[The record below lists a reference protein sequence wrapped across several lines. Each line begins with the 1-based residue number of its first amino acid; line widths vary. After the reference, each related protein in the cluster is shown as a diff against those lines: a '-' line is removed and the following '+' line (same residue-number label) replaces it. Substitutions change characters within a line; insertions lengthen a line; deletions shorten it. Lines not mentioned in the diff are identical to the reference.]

1 MNKNHTPHINAN
13 PEDFAKTV
21 LMPGDPLRSKF
32 IAENFLTDAKLVNNV
47 RGIQGYTGYYNGK
60 RVSVMA
66 SGMGMPSIGIYSYEL
81 FNFFGVENIIRI
93 GSAGG
98 ISEKV
103 KMRDIIVGMGACT
116 TSNYAVQYGL
126 EGTYA
131 PIASYELVKAVVEE
145 ADKLGAPYAVGN
157 LLSSDIFYNACP
169 EAREKWTRMGVLGVD
184 PIFQRMFSALCVL
197 PEQGD
202 QPKRKGKVNVRYGAC
217 RRHAGPQTSG
227 GSQREPRHANPLYRN
242 GNKGPG
248 ACKAEPRYTC
258 SVQLRRL

>member
-169 EAREKWTRMGVLGVD
+169 EAREKWTRMGVLGVE
-184 PIFQRMFSALCVL
+184 MEAAALYMNAAYA
-197 PEQGD
+197 G
-202 QPKRKGKVNVRYGAC
+202 KRALAICTVSDHLLTGEAVDAEAR
-217 RRHAGPQTSG
+217 QTSFTEMMKVALNVAA
-227 GSQREPRHANPLYRN
+227 RFAD
-242 GNKGPG
+242 
-248 ACKAEPRYTC
+248 
-258 SVQLRRL
+258 